1 MPSIQ
6 RTIRKSLST
15 IIQSEDATTGERLEA
30 CKLLLRIQAATTKGQ
45 PRGRGFAK
53 KANGEPKDQRE
64 RIERLLSGNEL
75 IACQP

>member
-6 RTIRKSLST
+6 RTIRKSLSK

-30 CKLLLRIQAATTKGQ
+30 CKLLLKIQAATTKGE

-53 KANGEPKDQRE
+53 KANGE

-75 IACQP
+75 ISCQP